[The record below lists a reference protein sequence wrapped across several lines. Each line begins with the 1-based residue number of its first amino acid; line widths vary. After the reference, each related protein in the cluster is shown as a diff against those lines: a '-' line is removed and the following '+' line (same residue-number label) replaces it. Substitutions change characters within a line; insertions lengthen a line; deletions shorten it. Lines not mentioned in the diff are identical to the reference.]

1 MLNTHDDDDEHRNKN
16 EEEGVAKIVFVAEL
30 LTHSVSATAMP
41 QRPKL
46 EADIFAWFGNDT

>member
-1 MLNTHDDDDEHRNKN
+1 MLKTHDDEHRNKN
-16 EEEGVAKIVFVAEL
+16 GEEGVAKIVFVAEL